1 MSKKQF
7 VFITACFVQGSF
19 MYTMY
24 YYQIVGRE
32 AWLTLTAGILLS
44 FLIVSI
50 YGALYKLHFDDK
62 SNSSKSLAEINT
74 TVYGKNFG
82 KVISAVYVA
91 SLILSCSRMLR
102 EGGQFVAGNLL
113 MGINWVYILAILVA
127 LCAWT
132 AYYGIKYFAAVG
144 TFTSIFMYCFTILL
158 FLLLL
163 PHSEIYHLLPIGKQ
177 SAEMYLKGTALCTA
191 APFSELIALLVIAHY
206 IKGEKRNV
214 LKKSLIYG
222 ILAGSPFLLLS
233 VLRDTLVLGPLM
245 GTFSYPGYEVIRL
258 VNYNVFSN
266 VESLYGIIVIFLMF
280 FKSALHFLAISELLA
295 DILNCKKNVWFYA
308 AVSIGMTFVSWQFAD
323 SNILLT
329 EKVLKFIPYILLAI
343 NVGLPVVTLILSKIK
358 RGSKPLL

>member
-1 MSKKQF
+1 MSKRQF

-32 AWLTLTAGILLS
+32 AWITLLAGILLS

-50 YGALYKLHFDDK
+50 YGALYKSHFDEK
-62 SNSSKSLAEINT
+62 SNSAKSLAEINT
-74 TVYGKNFG
+74 AVYGNNFG
-82 KVISAVYVA
+82 KVISLVYVA
-91 SLILSCSRMLR
+91 SLVLSCSRMLR

-113 MGINWVYILAILVA
+113 MGINWIYILIILVT

-163 PHSEIYHLLPIGKQ
+163 PYSEIYHLLPIGKQ
-177 SAEMYLKGTALCTA
+177 PLYTYIKGTFLCTSV
-191 APFSELIALLVIAHY
+191 PFSELIALLVIAHK
-206 IKGEKRNV
+206 IKGEKGSS
-214 LKKSLIYG
+214 LKKSFIYG
-222 ILAGSPFLLLS
+222 ILAGSPFLMLS

-245 GTFSYPGYEVIRL
+245 KSFSYPGFEVIRL

-280 FKSALHFLAISELLA
+280 FKSALHFLAISELLGH
-295 DILNCKKNVWFYA
+295 ILKCKKNIWFYV
-308 AVSIGMTFVSWQFAD
+308 AVSVGMTFVSWQLAD

-329 EKVLKFIPYILLAI
+329 EKVLGFIPYILLAI
-343 NVGLPVVTLILSKIK
+343 NVGVPIVTLIVIKIK
-358 RGSKPLL
+358 KLAK